1 MANVQALTITST
13 NGLLNWSDN
22 VLAKPGRLNLVWAS
36 AADGTVSYDLAAQY
50 ATDNPAHA
58 RGVKKI
64 KGDIVKI
71 VTNPS
76 ADAPTAAYDIWI
88 YDEDGVDVCKGNLTD
103 RSATIT
109 EQYIPDPPI
118 HVDGELTL
126 SIANA
131 GDGKDGEIEIYFE

>member
-13 NGLLNWSDN
+13 NGLLNSDN
-22 VLAKPGRLNLVWAS
+22 VLAKPWHMNLAWSS
-36 AADGTVSYDLAAQY
+36 AAAGTVSYDLAAEY
-50 ATDNPAHA
+50 AGDNPAHA
-58 RGVKKI
+58 RWVNKVKGTI
-64 KGDIVKI
+64 KKI

-76 ADAPTAAYDIWI
+76 STAPTANYDIWI
-88 YDEDGVDVCKGNLTD
+88 YDKDGIDICGGNLMD
-103 RSATIT
+103 RSATLT

-131 GDGKDGEIEIYFE
+131 GDGKSGEIEIYFE

>member
-1 MANVQALTITST
+1 MANEQALTITST
-13 NGLLNWSDN
+13 NGLLNWMDN
-22 VLAKPGRLNLVWAS
+22 SLAKPGHMNLSWAS
-36 AADGTVSYDLAAQY
+36 AAAGTVSYGIAAEY
-50 ATDNPAHA
+50 ASDNPAHA
-58 RGVKKI
+58 RGVVKV
-64 KGDIVKI
+64 KGTIVKI

-76 ADAPTAAYDIWI
+76 ATAPTASYDIWI
-88 YDEDGVDVCKGNLTD
+88 YDKDGVDICSGNLTD

-131 GDGKDGEIEIYFE
+131 GDGKLGTIEIYFG